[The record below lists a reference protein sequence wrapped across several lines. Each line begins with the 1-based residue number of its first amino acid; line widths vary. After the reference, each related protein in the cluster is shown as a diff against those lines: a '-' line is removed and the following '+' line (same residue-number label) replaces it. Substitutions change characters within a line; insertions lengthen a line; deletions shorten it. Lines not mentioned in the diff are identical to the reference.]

1 MLLRH
6 ASADTQPSR
15 HVRHEGPSMGM
26 DALGVVAI
34 GVFACVEQPPDDL
47 DMAVLRCQR

>member
-1 MLLRH
+1 MLLRQP
-6 ASADTQPSR
+6 SADTQPSR
-15 HVRHEGPSMGM
+15 HLRLEGPSMGM

-34 GVFACVEQPPDDL
+34 GVFACVEHQPDDL